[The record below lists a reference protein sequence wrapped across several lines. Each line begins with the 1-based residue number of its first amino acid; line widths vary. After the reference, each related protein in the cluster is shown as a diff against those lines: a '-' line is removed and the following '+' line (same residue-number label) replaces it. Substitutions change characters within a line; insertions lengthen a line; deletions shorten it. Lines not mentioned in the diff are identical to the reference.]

1 MLKANGKYEDSNQQ
15 MSKFATMRP
24 ADHRAIAF
32 LENPNYLPKIL
43 EKGKNLMF
51 KNYQLIQNIQIL
63 EVLSLTVSFILLAQ
77 EEGGKNTDGMKNH
90 SLISIP
96 QTKTMTVLTPLLLQS
111 NH

>member
-43 EKGKNLMF
+43 EKGK
-51 KNYQLIQNIQIL
+51 KI
-63 EVLSLTVSFILLAQ
+63 
-77 EEGGKNTDGMKNH
+77 
-90 SLISIP
+90 
-96 QTKTMTVLTPLLLQS
+96 
-111 NH
+111 